1 MRNRALVAIGR
12 VDESVIL
19 DAASNTIRPI
29 IPDVDSHN
37 PYGTLDREHSLV
49 PSRMAGWHTQR
60 TQLELTRYEWYP
72 GKTIKTIAAQVTSDG
87 LHDVSCL
94 PINKTER
101 PVNLYA
107 AALSAVGAFGAP
119 TAGFLVLP
127 NLLTRP
133 GRHRRSTML
142 ISTFR
147 AIRGPFISFCK
158 ETRLPIKS
166 DPFSF
171 FFTSLPGSFWHFSSI
186 RTESDH
192 RVGIRIFAIQ
202 CHILVLCLT
211 AFLELRKFG
220 FFAQSFCSQWILPCS
235 RPIIATR

>member
-1 MRNRALVAIGR
+1 MAIGR

-29 IPDVDSHN
+29 IPDVDSYY
-37 PYGTLDREHSLV
+37 PYGTLHREHSLV
-49 PSRMAGWHTQR
+49 ASWMAGWHTER
-60 TQLELTRYEWYP
+60 TQLELTRNEWYP
-72 GKTIKTIAAQVTSDG
+72 GETVKTIAAQVTSNG
-87 LHDVSCL
+87 LHDVSCI
-94 PINKTER
+94 PIYKTER

-107 AALSAVGAFGAP
+107 AAFSAVGAFGAP
-119 TAGFLVLP
+119 IAGFRVLP

-133 GRHRRSTML
+133 GGHRISTIR

-158 ETRLPIKS
+158 ETQLPIKS
-166 DPFSF
+166 DPVSF
-171 FFTSLPGSFWHFSSI
+171 FFTSLPGSFWSFSSI
-186 RTESDH
+186 RTESNH

-211 AFLELRKFG
+211 AFLEMRKFG
-220 FFAQSFCSQWILPCS
+220 FFAQSFC
-235 RPIIATR
+235 